1 MNKQELWN
9 RCVNIIIGADL
20 EAEETKKVVTELFNV
35 LREYCYPEMFAA
47 EKISCQLSWIR
58 AQRYER

>member
-9 RCVNIIIGADL
+9 RCVNIILNADL
-20 EAEETKKVVTELFNV
+20 ESEETKNVVTQLFNV

-47 EKISCQLSWIR
+47 EKISC
-58 AQRYER
+58 